1 MKQQQKMIL
10 IADDDPA
17 LVQALELRCRTLGYD
32 VCVAH
37 SGLAAIKM
45 ACERKPDLI
54 CLDVEMPGGNGFSA
68 CELLAGEEN
77 LARVP
82 VVILTGRADPDT
94 IRKCHN
100 LCAYYVLKCTDIWD
114 RLAPLVSELL
124 GQACAT
130 ATC

>member
-1 MKQQQKMIL
+1 MKQKQKMIL
-10 IADDDPA
+10 IADDDPEI
-17 LVQALELRCRTLGYD
+17 VHALELRCRTLGYD

-37 SGLAAIKM
+37 SGLAALKM
-45 ACERKPDLI
+45 ACQQKPDLI

-68 CELLAGEEN
+68 CELLAGEET

-82 VVILTGRADPDT
+82 VVILTGRNDPDT

-114 RLAPLVSELL
+114 RLAPLVRELL
-124 GQACAT
+124 GPSAIAAC
-130 ATC
+130 